1 MGFGFVIVLAFK
13 KDLLLF
19 LITSIPGGG
28 GACKAAA
35 ELEFQVV
42 ASHCLWVL
50 CTEL

>member
-19 LITSIPGGG
+19 LITSLPVE
-28 GACKAAA
+28 GACEAAA

-50 CTEL
+50 RTEL